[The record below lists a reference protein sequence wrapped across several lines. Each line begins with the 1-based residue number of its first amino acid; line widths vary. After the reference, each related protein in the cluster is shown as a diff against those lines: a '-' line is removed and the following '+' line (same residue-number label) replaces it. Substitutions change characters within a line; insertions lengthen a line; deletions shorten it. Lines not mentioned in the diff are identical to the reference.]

1 MGKFTSLLW
10 GFLGYSYKE
19 IQSSSESSNRFLDGS
34 GRLEVVGVVCSV
46 SQKVVGALVKLCV
59 IVIDDI
65 GLLMFTTMNAKGQLT
80 DSGKLMYCK
89 MCKIEKQSACVC

>member
-10 GFLGYSYKE
+10 GVLGYSYKE
-19 IQSSSESSNRFLDGS
+19 QSSSESSNRFLDGS
-34 GRLEVVGVVCSV
+34 GRLEGVGVVCSV
-46 SQKVVGALVKLCV
+46 SKQVVGALVKLCV

-80 DSGKLMYCK
+80 DSGKLM
-89 MCKIEKQSACVC
+89 